1 MGEENKTTPQVR
13 FCTSC
18 GAKLKESAAFCAKC
32 GAKVGGSA
40 VRQETGNTRS
50 VKTEPVKTTSGSV
63 NGNNV
68 QKKKGKGP
76 LTAVIIIISIIF
88 VAIVVAGAFAVLNY
102 ETILE
107 KFGFQQKNEH
117 FIDDDDEDEDEKE
130 DKKDTKESED
140 ASSEEVASYESEDI
154 TDSTEG
160 SFAED
165 AGPLKESDIDEE
177 KLSMLFDI
185 AAHDPEGMTRKKDN
199 YQWSFFCY
207 AAGYKDYIEKYYDL
221 APESESWM
229 TVFSVEDAENFIL
242 NSIGS
247 DDLSEIEDRYE
258 GDYCYI
264 KGGKLYAMTPD
275 TGDSWDQTAVVIDH
289 EITSDGKLKV
299 TGYHEEGAFTE
310 SHHHILEAIFVKN
323 PESIWSGLTLESIE
337 ELDDEHYL
345 LPEAQYKNYTRDEV
359 DFTPEMAR
367 YARNE
372 IYARHGRRFKDQELQ
387 MYFDQQS
394 WYEGTEDEVP
404 ETELNEYE
412 KNNIKLMAEIE
423 QEQNN

>member
-1 MGEENKTTPQVR
+1 MGEESKTNPQVR
-13 FCTSC
+13 FCTNC

-32 GAKVGGSA
+32 GAKVGGS
-40 VRQETGNTRS
+40 T
-50 VKTEPVKTTSGSV
+50 VKQGPVKTASGSV
-63 NGNNV
+63 SGNKG
-68 QKKKGKGP
+68 QKEKGKGP
-76 LTAVIIIISIIF
+76 LTAIIIIFAVIF
-88 VAIVVAGAFAVLNY
+88 FIVIVTGVVAVLNY

-107 KFGFQQKNEH
+107 HFGFQQKNEH
-117 FIDDDDEDEDEKE
+117 IIDDEDDDDD
-130 DKKDTKESED
+130 DKKNAKESKAASTEEATSTEAD
-140 ASSEEVASYESEDI
+140 EIAGSADSSETSEV
-154 TDSTEG
+154 
-160 SFAED
+160 D
-165 AGPLKESDIDEE
+165 AGPLQESDIDAE
-177 KLSMLFDI
+177 KLNMIFDI
-185 AAHDPEGMTRKKDN
+185 AAHDPEGITRKKDN

-207 AAGYKDYIEKYYDL
+207 SAAYKDYIEKCYDL

-229 TVFSVEDAENFIL
+229 TVFSLDDAEKFIL

-247 DDLSEIEDRYE
+247 DDLSDIANRSE

-264 KGGKLYAMTPD
+264 KDGKLYAMTPD
-275 TGDSWDQTAVVIDH
+275 TGDTWDNKAVVISH

-299 TGYHEEGAFTE
+299 TGYHEEGVFSE

-345 LPEAQYKNYTRDEV
+345 LPEAQYKNYTKDEV

-423 QEQNN
+423 QE

>member
-1 MGEENKTTPQVR
+1 MGEENKTSPQVR
-13 FCTSC
+13 FCTNC

-32 GAKVGGSA
+32 GAKVGGTS
-40 VRQETGNTRS
+40 VKQETGN
-50 VKTEPVKTTSGSV
+50 
-63 NGNNV
+63 
-68 QKKKGKGP
+68 KKGKGP
-76 LTAVIIIISIIF
+76 LTAVIIIIAIIF
-88 VAIVVAGAFAVLNY
+88 AAVVITGIFAVLNY
-102 ETILE
+102 EAILE

-117 FIDDDDEDEDEKE
+117 VIDDDDDEDEKK
-130 DKKDTKESED
+130 DKKDTKETKD
-140 ASSEEVASYESEDI
+140 ASSEEAASTETDYITGSSEDPE
-154 TDSTEG
+154 TG
-160 SFAED
+160 SED

-177 KLSMLFDI
+177 SLSMLFDI

-275 TGDSWDQTAVVIDH
+275 TGDSWDQRAVVIDH

-310 SHHHILEAIFVKN
+310 SHHHLLEAVFVKN

-423 QEQNN
+423 QE